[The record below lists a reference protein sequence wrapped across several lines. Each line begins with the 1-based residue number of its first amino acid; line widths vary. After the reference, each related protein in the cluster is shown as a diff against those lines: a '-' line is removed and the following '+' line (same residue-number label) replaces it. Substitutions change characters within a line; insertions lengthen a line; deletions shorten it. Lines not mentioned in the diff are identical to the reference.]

1 MSKHFLL
8 QAGVVIVG
16 SLLSFASPAAATYV
30 GAEAAGVVG
39 GVVGWVASGV
49 FVLAVV
55 FPAMGDYVDRFKA
68 KIDKG

>member
-8 QAGVVIVG
+8 QVGVVVVG

-30 GAEAAGVVG
+30 GAEAAGVIG
-39 GVVGWVASGV
+39 GVIGWIASAL

-55 FPAMGDYVDRFKA
+55 FPAMGSYVDRFKA
-68 KIDKG
+68 RVEEY